1 MKKFTKFEQAQIK
14 STAKTVY
21 RFYQQKEA
29 LDRKVDEYRQ
39 KIEMQKAQIDV
50 TINAFEASVKALSGG
65 FTTKDLCMTEVVDGK
80 RRFTMKPQ
88 DTLDL
93 LDNPSLATPA
103 GEAFEEPA
111 TEEAAPVEETPSDVT
126 EEEPEKGEQEEETDF
141 DSDVEEDSNSD
152 SDTDEDE
159 DEESDDFGDDEEEE
173 EEEESDEEDDMF
185 DTL

>member
-65 FTTKDLCMTEVVDGK
+65 FTTKDLCMTEMVDGK

-93 LDNPSLATPA
+93 LDNPSLVTPA

-111 TEEAAPVEETPSDVT
+111 VEKAAPVEETPSDVAD
-126 EEEPEKGEQEEETDF
+126 EEPEKEEQEEETDF
-141 DSDVEEDSNSD
+141 DSDADG
-152 SDTDEDE
+152 
-159 DEESDDFGDDEEEE
+159 ESDDAAWDEEPDSYEVEGEDEEEE
-173 EEEESDEEDDMF
+173 EEEEGDEADDMF

>member
-65 FTTKDLCMTEVVDGK
+65 FTTKDLCMTEMVDGK

-111 TEEAAPVEETPSDVT
+111 VEEAAPVEETPSDVAD
-126 EEEPEKGEQEEETDF
+126 EEPEKEEQEKETDF
-141 DSDVEEDSNSD
+141 DSDADG
-152 SDTDEDE
+152 
-159 DEESDDFGDDEEEE
+159 ESDDAAWDEEPDSYEVEGEDEEEE
-173 EEEESDEEDDMF
+173 EEEGDEADDMF

>member
-103 GEAFEEPA
+103 GEAFEKPA
-111 TEEAAPVEETPSDVT
+111 AEEAASAEETPSDIA
-126 EEEPEKGEQEEETDF
+126 EEELEKGEQEEETDF
-141 DSDVEEDSNSD
+141 DSDVEEENNFDSN
-152 SDTDEDE
+152 TDK

>member
-65 FTTKDLCMTEVVDGK
+65 FTTKDLCMTEMVDGK

-111 TEEAAPVEETPSDVT
+111 AEEAASAEETPFDVA

-159 DEESDDFGDDEEEE
+159 DEDEESDDFGDDEEEE
-173 EEEESDEEDDMF
+173 EESNEEDDMF

>member
-65 FTTKDLCMTEVVDGK
+65 FTTKDLCMTELVDGK

-103 GEAFEEPA
+103 GEAFEEP
-111 TEEAAPVEETPSDVT
+111 EGETPVAADDMPSDIA
-126 EEEPEKGEQEEETDF
+126 EEEPEKEEQEEGTNF
-141 DSDVEEDSNSD
+141 DSDVEEEDNFD
-152 SDTDEDE
+152 SDTEE
-159 DEESDDFGDDEEEE
+159 EEESDDFGDDEEEE
-173 EEEESDEEDDMF
+173 EEEESDEDDDMF